1 MKRDLRSTRPMFCA
15 GLLITAA
22 AGGCNAIIGLE
33 VGELDASAGG
43 AGATASSVSAGGAGG
58 EGGRGEGGAG
68 GGGAGEGGDG
78 GTGGT
83 SDGGAGGAGEGGAG
97 GGNEALCSHAREG
110 AVRPPSG
117 EWGTLSGLAVVGLA
131 ARDGEVTALVKE
143 SRVLVSEPTKTRTG
157 FSVARWN
164 PSGVRESAYGMT
176 TGDMLGSISAE
187 HLAVASDLAYVA
199 GWSEAPLTLLASG
212 GSGRCTASAGA
223 DTGRKPSF
231 LLALDQLGKCRWAWS
246 VEAEHN
252 AYPLGLAATADRVTF
267 AVSRSGATSATT
279 DDCVLGA
286 ADQRGVTDLVTFN
299 AGGKCRWSRALGS
312 SAAVHVAE
320 VIAAP
325 QAGEVL
331 VVGDYDAPDGPLDIQ
346 GRTLPRAPDRDLFVA
361 RFRLED
367 GALTGLIPL
376 TAAGSQAAARHGSA
390 LLPDGD
396 IVVAGTYTG
405 PSFSFEDDCPLLP
418 PTGDTENS
426 FVARVSK
433 KGVVWSRGFG
443 DEERDQMVVSLA
455 VDGAGAIYMAGTL
468 EGEIALGNGESLT
481 ARTDELQSFLIVL
494 NPSGN
499 VLSATAFAGTG
510 TVGVWA
516 VAPGATIGDPF
527 TIGGELTET
536 FSLVPS
542 DHPSAAPGEG
552 FIARVKG
559 LP

>member
-1 MKRDLRSTRPMFCA
+1 
-15 GLLITAA
+15 
-22 AGGCNAIIGLE
+22 
-33 VGELDASAGG
+33 VDA
-43 AGATASSVSAGGAGG
+43 
-58 EGGRGEGGAG
+58 
-68 GGGAGEGGDG
+68 
-78 GTGGT
+78 
-83 SDGGAGGAGEGGAG
+83 
-97 GGNEALCSHAREG
+97 
-110 AVRPPSG
+110 
-117 EWGTLSGLAVVGLA
+117 
-131 ARDGEVTALVKE
+131 E
-143 SRVLVSEPTKTRTG
+143 S
-157 FSVARWN
+157 
-164 PSGVRESAYGMT
+164 
-176 TGDMLGSISAE
+176 
-187 HLAVASDLAYVA
+187 
-199 GWSEAPLTLLASG
+199 
-212 GSGRCTASAGA
+212 
-223 DTGRKPSF
+223 
-231 LLALDQLGKCRWAWS
+231 
-246 VEAEHN
+246 N
-252 AYPLGLAATADRVTF
+252 AYPLGLAATTDRVAF
-267 AVSRSGATSATT
+267 AVSRSRATSATT
-279 DDCVLGA
+279 DECVLGA

-320 VIAAP
+320 VVAAP
-325 QAGEVL
+325 ETGEVL
-331 VVGDYDAPDGPLDIQ
+331 VVGDYDAPDEPIDIQ
-346 GRTLPRAPDRDLFVA
+346 GRKLPRAPDRDLFVA
-361 RFRLED
+361 RFRLDD
-367 GALTGLIPL
+367 GTLTGLIPL
-376 TAAGSQAAARHGSA
+376 TAPGTQAAARHGSA

-418 PTGDTENS
+418 PTGETENS

-433 KGVVWSRGFG
+433 EGVIWSRGFG
-443 DEERDQMVVSLA
+443 DEKRDQMVVSLA
-455 VDGAGAIYMAGTL
+455 VGGAGAIYMAGTL

-542 DHPSAAPGEG
+542 DHPSAEPGEG

>member
-1 MKRDLRSTRPMFCA
+1 MFCA
-15 GLLITAA
+15 GLLVTAA

-43 AGATASSVSAGGAGG
+43 AGATASSVSAGGGDASASSVSAGGGGATASSVSAGGAGG
-58 EGGRGEGGAG
+58 EGG
-68 GGGAGEGGDG
+68 AGE
-78 GTGGT
+78 
-83 SDGGAGGAGEGGAG
+83 G
-97 GGNEALCSHAREG
+97 GGNEALCSYAREG

-143 SRVLVSEPTKTRTG
+143 SRVLASEPTKPRTG
-157 FSVARWN
+157 FSVARWS

-176 TGDMLGSISAE
+176 TGDMLGSVSAE
-187 HLAVASDLAYVA
+187 HLAVVSDLAYVA
-199 GWSEAPLTLLASG
+199 GWSEAPLTLLAAG
-212 GSGRCTASAGA
+212 GRCTASAGA
-223 DTGRKPSF
+223 DTGLKPSF

-246 VEAEHN
+246 VDAESN
-252 AYPLGLAATADRVTF
+252 AYPLGLAATTDRVAF
-267 AVSRSGATSATT
+267 AVSRSRATSATT
-279 DDCVLGA
+279 DECVLGA

-361 RFRLED
+361 RFRLDD

-390 LLPDGD
+390 LLPGGD

-433 KGVVWSRGFG
+433 EGVVWSRGFG
-443 DEERDQMVVSLA
+443 DEKRDQMVVSLA

-468 EGEIALGNGESLT
+468 EGEIALGNGETLT
-481 ARTDELQSFLIVL
+481 AGTDELQSFLIVL

-542 DHPSAAPGEG
+542 DRPSAEPGEG

>member
-1 MKRDLRSTRPMFCA
+1 MKRYLRSTRPMFCA

-68 GGGAGEGGDG
+68 EGGAGEGGAG
-78 GTGGT
+78 Q
-83 SDGGAGGAGEGGAG
+83 GGAGEGGAGEGGAG
-97 GGNEALCSHAREG
+97 GGNEALCSSAREG
-110 AVRPPSG
+110 AVRTPAG

-131 ARDGEVTALVKE
+131 ARDGEVTALLKE
-143 SRVLVSEPTKTRTG
+143 SRALPSEPTKTRTG
-157 FSVARWN
+157 FSVARWS

-176 TGDMLGSISAE
+176 TGDMLGSVSAE

-199 GWSEAPLTLLASG
+199 GWSEAPLTLIASG
-212 GSGRCTASAGA
+212 GRCTASASA
-223 DTGRKPSF
+223 DTGRAPSF
-231 LLALDQLGKCRWAWS
+231 LLALDELGKCRWAWS
-246 VEAEHN
+246 VDAESN
-252 AYPLGLAATADRVTF
+252 AYPLGLAATTDRVAF
-267 AVSRSGATSATT
+267 AVSRSRATSVTT

-346 GRTLPRAPDRDLFVA
+346 GRTLPRASDRDLFVA
-361 RFRLED
+361 RFRLDD

-390 LLPDGD
+390 LLPGGD

-433 KGVVWSRGFG
+433 EGVVWSRGFG
-443 DEERDQMVVSLA
+443 DEKRDQMVVSLA

-468 EGEIALGNGESLT
+468 EGEIALGNGETLT
-481 ARTDELQSFLIVL
+481 AGTDELQSFLIVL

-542 DHPSAAPGEG
+542 DHPSAPPGEG

>member
-22 AGGCNAIIGLE
+22 AGGCNALIGLE
-33 VGELDASAGG
+33 VGELDSSAGG

-68 GGGAGEGGDG
+68 EGGAGEGGAG
-78 GTGGT
+78 E
-83 SDGGAGGAGEGGAG
+83 GGAGEGGAG
-97 GGNEALCSHAREG
+97 GGNEALCSYAREG
-110 AVRPPSG
+110 AVRTPSG
-117 EWGTLSGLAVVGLA
+117 EWGALSGLAVVGLA

-143 SRVLVSEPTKTRTG
+143 SRVLASEPTKTRTG
-157 FSVARWN
+157 FSVARWS
-164 PSGVRESAYGMT
+164 PAGVRESAYGMT
-176 TGDMLGSISAE
+176 TGDMLGSVSAE

-212 GSGRCTASAGA
+212 GRCTASASA

-231 LLALDQLGKCRWAWS
+231 LLALDELGKCRWAWS
-246 VEAEHN
+246 VDAEVN
-252 AYPLGLAATADRVTF
+252 AYPLGLAATADRVAF
-267 AVSRSGATSATT
+267 AVSRSGATSAKT
-279 DDCVLGA
+279 DECVLGA

-320 VIAAP
+320 VVAAP
-325 QAGEVL
+325 ETGEVL
-331 VVGDYDAPDGPLDIQ
+331 VVGDYDAPDEPIDIQ
-346 GRTLPRAPDRDLFVA
+346 GRKLPRAPDRDLFVA
-361 RFRLED
+361 RFRLDD

-376 TAAGSQAAARHGSA
+376 TAPGTQAAARHGSA
-390 LLPDGD
+390 MLPDGELV
-396 IVVAGTYTG
+396 ISGTYTG

-433 KGVVWSRGFG
+433 ERVVWSRGFG
-443 DEERDQMVVSLA
+443 DEKRDQMVVSLA

-468 EGEIALGNGESLT
+468 EGEIALGNGERLT
-481 ARTDELQSFLIVL
+481 AGTDELQSFLIVL
-494 NPSGN
+494 NPRGN

-516 VAPGATIGDPF
+516 VAPGATLGDPF

>member
-22 AGGCNAIIGLE
+22 AAGCNAIIGLE

-43 AGATASSVSAGGAGG
+43 AGATASSVSAGGGGATASSVSAGGGSATASSVSAGGAGG
-58 EGGRGEGGAG
+58 EGGTGEGG
-68 GGGAGEGGDG
+68 
-78 GTGGT
+78 T
-83 SDGGAGGAGEGGAG
+83 G
-97 GGNEALCSHAREG
+97 GGNEALCSSAREG

-117 EWGTLSGLAVVGLA
+117 VWGTLSGLAVVGLA

-143 SRVLVSEPTKTRTG
+143 SRVLVSEPTKPRTG
-157 FSVARWN
+157 FSVARWS

-187 HLAVASDLAYVA
+187 HLAVVSDLAYVA

-223 DTGRKPSF
+223 DTGLKPSF

-246 VEAEHN
+246 VDAESN
-252 AYPLGLAATADRVTF
+252 AYPLGLAATTDRVAF
-267 AVSRSGATSATT
+267 AVSRARAKSATT
-279 DDCVLGA
+279 DECVLGA
-286 ADQRGVTDLVTFN
+286 ADQRGVTDLVIFN

-325 QAGEVL
+325 EAGEVL

-361 RFRLED
+361 RFRLDD

-433 KGVVWSRGFG
+433 QGVVWSRGFG
-443 DEERDQMVVSLA
+443 DEKRDQMVVSLA

-542 DHPSAAPGEG
+542 DHPSGAPGEG

>member
-33 VGELDASAGG
+33 VGELDSSTGG

-58 EGGRGEGGAG
+58 EGGRGEGGSG
-68 GGGAGEGGDG
+68 GGGSGEGGSGEGGAGEGG
-78 GTGGT
+78 
-83 SDGGAGGAGEGGAG
+83 SG
-97 GGNEALCSHAREG
+97 GGNEALCSYTREG
-110 AVRPPSG
+110 AVRAPAG
-117 EWGTLSGLAVVGLA
+117 EWGKLSGLSVVGLA
-131 ARDGEVTALVKE
+131 VRDGEVTALIKE
-143 SRVLVSEPTKTRTG
+143 SRELASEPTKIRTG
-157 FSVARWN
+157 FSVARWSA
-164 PSGVRESAYGMT
+164 SGVRDSAYGTT
-176 TGDMLGSISAE
+176 TGDMLGSVSAE
-187 HLAVASDLAYVA
+187 HLAVVSDLAYVA
-199 GWSEAPLTLLASG
+199 AWSEAPLTLLASG
-212 GSGRCTASAGA
+212 GRCTASAGA

-231 LLALDQLGKCRWAWS
+231 LLALDALGKCRWAWS
-246 VEAEHN
+246 VEAESN
-252 AYPLGLAATADRVTF
+252 AHPLGLAATADRVAL
-267 AVSRSGATSATT
+267 AVSRSRATSATT

-325 QAGEVL
+325 ETGEVL

-361 RFRLED
+361 RFRLDD

-390 LLPDGD
+390 LLPGGD
-396 IVVAGTYTG
+396 VVVAGTYTG

-433 KGVVWSRGFG
+433 EGVVWSRGFG
-443 DEERDQMVVSLA
+443 DEKRDQMVVSLA
-455 VDGAGAIYMAGTL
+455 VDGAGAIYIAGTL

-481 ARTDELQSFLIVL
+481 AGADELQSFLIVL
-494 NPSGN
+494 NPGGN

-516 VAPGATIGDPF
+516 VAPGATISDPF

-542 DHPSAAPGEG
+542 DHSSAASGEG